1 MRGVWGAAGYHAP
14 GPGGT
19 GAHHPSPLCR
29 PPLLCSFLGPT
40 LPSSPAS
47 ECTPTPTERLVPLPA
62 PSAAPPSKPVPS
74 RISGQSPGPLLRTPD
89 PEPRATATHWQ
100 GTWSAKWPLTA
111 GPGAGE
117 QGQEAENSWRRHGAA
132 CPPRPPPTW
141 APPPCHSPVM
151 LPPDSTCHSP
161 SGPTAVARQWT
172 AFPLC
177 LSRQETKTETLS
189 SLSKCSPGPR
199 ARGPGPGHPVQSL
212 APGRMHSSHCRRAA
226 PCPCPFLLKMAPRRP
241 LERGQDERLFSRG
254 ARARP
259 TETACCLDRRQR
271 AAVTRGCPGIQT
283 PTGQAAGTSRAP
295 DRDRYSTIRS
305 RVHRLLRDRRQR
317 PLRPQRKSC
326 LPPPS
331 EAW

>member
-1 MRGVWGAAGYHAP
+1 MEEAR
-14 GPGGT
+14 
-19 GAHHPSPLCR
+19 CR
-29 PPLLCSFLGPT
+29 LS
-40 LPSSPAS
+40 A
-47 ECTPTPTERLVPLPA
+47 PA
-62 PSAAPPSKPVPS
+62 PTHLGS
-74 RISGQSPGPLLRTPD
+74 LR
-89 PEPRATATHWQ
+89 
-100 GTWSAKWPLTA
+100 
-111 GPGAGE
+111 
-117 QGQEAENSWRRHGAA
+117 
-132 CPPRPPPTW
+132 
-141 APPPCHSPVM
+141 HSPVM

-177 LSRQETKTETLS
+177 LSRQGTKTETLS

>member
-1 MRGVWGAAGYHAP
+1 MEEAR
-14 GPGGT
+14 
-19 GAHHPSPLCR
+19 CR
-29 PPLLCSFLGPT
+29 
-40 LPSSPAS
+40 
-47 ECTPTPTERLVPLPA
+47 LPA
-62 PSAAPPSKPVPS
+62 PAPTHL
-74 RISGQSPGPLLRTPD
+74 GSP
-89 PEPRATATHWQ
+89 
-100 GTWSAKWPLTA
+100 
-111 GPGAGE
+111 
-117 QGQEAENSWRRHGAA
+117 
-132 CPPRPPPTW
+132 PPR
-141 APPPCHSPVM
+141 HSPVM

-177 LSRQETKTETLS
+177 LSRQGTKTETLY

-199 ARGPGPGHPVQSL
+199 ARGPGPGSSGPVPRPRKNAL
-212 APGRMHSSHCRRAA
+212 ESHCRRAA

-317 PLRPQRKSC
+317 PLHPQRKSC